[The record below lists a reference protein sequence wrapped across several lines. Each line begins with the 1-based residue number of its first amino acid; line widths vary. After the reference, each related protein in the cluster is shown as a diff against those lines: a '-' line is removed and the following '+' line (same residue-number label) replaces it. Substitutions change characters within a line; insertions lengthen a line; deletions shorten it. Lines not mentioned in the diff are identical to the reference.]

1 MESTIQIVKL
11 SLQLWEPEAYLFKC
25 VIWDSHHKS
34 RILDLKENMKYC
46 QVYDK
51 ITRAGSAA

>member
-11 SLQLWEPEAYLFKC
+11 SLQLWEPE
-25 VIWDSHHKS
+25 DSHHKS